1 MSGGGGFIGDI
12 FDTVGD
18 VVGGVT
24 DTVGDVVGSV
34 GDVVGDV
41 AKNVDIKDAVL
52 TYITTGGNLPATFI
66 ASTKIDEKL
75 GFNPGAFYDPSSGE
89 FGFDLD
95 KISQSIEYKTFAP
108 EGTVS
113 SDIDPNDPMKDFG
126 YEIPKPIG
134 KAVEFATRS
143 ALNYF
148 SEQGKQQPAQ
158 QQQYA
163 DQASNVINS
172 MSGILAEVAKG
183 TFSKSPAS
191 EYNTRSVLKS
201 YYDGAENNMSTLLND
216 YAIAKKKVAT
226 IIETPSSTHG
236 QIALEGNPFY
246 NFMKERKIGQPY
258 DPVKGLFDPYLR
270 QQGIIA

>member
-1 MSGGGGFIGDI
+1 MSGGGGFIGNV
-12 FDTVGD
+12 FDAVGD
-18 VVGGVT
+18 VVGGVA

-52 TYITTGGNLPATFI
+52 TYITSGGNLPATFI
-66 ASTKIDEKL
+66 AATNVDEKL
-75 GFNPGAFYDPSSGE
+75 GFNPGAFYDPSSGG

-95 KISQSIEYKTFAP
+95 KITSSIQPGESGGVP
-108 EGTVS
+108 DQVLGQ
-113 SDIDPNDPMKDFG
+113 IG

-134 KAVEFATRS
+134 KAVEIATRS

-191 EYNTRSVLKS
+191 EYNTRSVLRS

-216 YAIAKKKVAT
+216 YATAKKKVAT

-246 NFMKERKIGQPY
+246 NFMQERKIGQPY

>member
-1 MSGGGGFIGDI
+1 MSGGGGFIGNV
-12 FDTVGD
+12 FDAVGD
-18 VVGGVT
+18 VVGGVA
-24 DTVGDVVGSV
+24 DTAGNVIGKAGDVVGSV
-34 GDVVGDV
+34 
-41 AKNVDIKDAVL
+41 AKNIDIKDAVL

-75 GFNPGAFYDPSSGE
+75 GFNPGAFYDPGSGG
-89 FGFDLD
+89 FGFDLN
-95 KISQSIEYKTFAP
+95 KISSSILPGESGGVPDQVLGK
-108 EGTVS
+108 
-113 SDIDPNDPMKDFG
+113 IG

-134 KAVEFATRS
+134 KAVEIATRS
-143 ALNYF
+143 AIDYF
-148 SEQGKQQPAQ
+148 SNQAKQQPAQ

-163 DQASNVINS
+163 DQTSNVINS
-172 MSGILAEVAKG
+172 MGGILAEVAKG

-258 DPVKGLFDPYLR
+258 DPVKGLFDPYLK